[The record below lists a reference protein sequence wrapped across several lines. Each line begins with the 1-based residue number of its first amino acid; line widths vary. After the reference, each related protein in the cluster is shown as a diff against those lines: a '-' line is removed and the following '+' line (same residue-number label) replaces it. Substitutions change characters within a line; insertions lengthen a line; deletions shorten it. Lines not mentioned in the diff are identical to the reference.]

1 MFAANLKKK
10 KKKDRLLEE
19 NLVVLRQIFN
29 FKGSFCLNDNYVAVL
44 LSFKSIEMEI
54 WIHLELDQTR
64 DSRIYP

>member
-29 FKGSFCLNDNYVAVL
+29 FKGSFGLNDNYVAVL